1 MEINSL
7 ITKLENAINYFEKE
21 LASIRTSRATTS
33 MLDTI
38 SIDAYGSKTPLNQL
52 GNISTPDSSTLTI
65 QIWDTSMLKSVE
77 TAIIESNL
85 GINPQSDGSLIR
97 LSIPKLSEERRKE
110 LSKVSSQYSENAKVA
125 IRNIRRDFIDQIKS
139 GKPITVT
146 DPDMTRFMMTL
157 DHAVELVLYAF
168 NNGKSGDIFVQK
180 SPASTIGELA
190 ICLKGLYNSK
200 VEIKNIGIRH
210 AEKMHET
217 LLSKEE
223 FMGAEDLGKYY
234 RVAADNRDLNY
245 DKYYSKGSTK
255 VFSCIE

>member
-97 LSIPKLSEERRKE
+97 LSIPKLSEERRTE
-110 LSKVSSQYSENAKVA
+110 LSKVASEYAENSKIS
-125 IRNIRRDFIDQIKS
+125 IRNIRREILDENKKEEKEKIISQDELKIQSNEIQKITDDYIKKIDEITQIK
-139 GKPITVT
+139 KTEI
-146 DPDMTRFMMTL
+146 
-157 DHAVELVLYAF
+157 
-168 NNGKSGDIFVQK
+168 
-180 SPASTIGELA
+180 
-190 ICLKGLYNSK
+190 LK
-200 VEIKNIGIRH
+200 V
-210 AEKMHET
+210 
-217 LLSKEE
+217 
-223 FMGAEDLGKYY
+223 
-234 RVAADNRDLNY
+234 
-245 DKYYSKGSTK
+245 
-255 VFSCIE
+255 